1 MSTGKKRIKIE
12 LEDAE
17 GGKYNLSLE
26 GNLSKDKI
34 QKVLQLVESL
44 NISKDDLNNNIP
56 IPMEQNNG
64 LQKHDLGLNQSN
76 NSIGSKIWALIENNF
91 AFSSFTSSNVAESYE
106 ESYGEQLQLSLIS
119 TYLSRYFEKQKLVR
133 SKRGKEWI
141 YKLIRIQKDVIS
153 SVGTPTTSQSSRLMD
168 SHYSEDQGEND
179 FLKTECF
186 DNSLRPSTV
195 IVYLKGFVLIS
206 LSTNFSSNNF
216 FINLEVCSLV
226 LPTTL

>member
-26 GNLSKDKI
+26 GNLSNDKI

-44 NISKDDLNNNIP
+44 NISKNDLDNNIQ
-56 IPMEQNNG
+56 IPMEQNKS
-64 LQKHDLGLNQSN
+64 LQKYDLGLNQSN

-141 YKLIRIQKDVIS
+141 YKLIRIQKDIIS

-179 FLKTECF
+179 FLKQNALTTVY
-186 DNSLRPSTV
+186 DLR
-195 IVYLKGFVLIS
+195 L
-206 LSTNFSSNNF
+206 
-216 FINLEVCSLV
+216 
-226 LPTTL
+226 

>member
-44 NISKDDLNNNIP
+44 NISKDDLDNNIQ
-56 IPMEQNNG
+56 IPMEQNNS
-64 LQKHDLGLNQSN
+64 LQKYDFGLNPSN

-141 YKLIRIQKDVIS
+141 YKLIRIQKDIIS

-179 FLKTECF
+179 FLKQNALTTVY
-186 DNSLRPSTV
+186 DLR
-195 IVYLKGFVLIS
+195 L
-206 LSTNFSSNNF
+206 
-216 FINLEVCSLV
+216 
-226 LPTTL
+226 

>member
-1 MSTGKKRIKIE
+1 LSTGKKRIKIE

-44 NISKDDLNNNIP
+44 NISKDDLDNNIKLP
-56 IPMEQNNG
+56 IEQNNSF
-64 LQKHDLGLNQSN
+64 QKYDIGLNPSN
-76 NSIGSKIWALIENNF
+76 NSIGSKIWSLIENNF
-91 AFSSFTSSNVAESYE
+91 AYSSFTSSNVAESYE

-153 SVGTPTTSQSSRLMD
+153 SVGTPTTSQSTHLLD
-168 SHYSEDQGEND
+168 SHYSKDQGENEND
-179 FLKTECF
+179 FLKQNALTTVY
-186 DNSLRPSTV
+186 DLR
-195 IVYLKGFVLIS
+195 L
-206 LSTNFSSNNF
+206 
-216 FINLEVCSLV
+216 
-226 LPTTL
+226 

>member
-1 MSTGKKRIKIE
+1 LSTGKKRIKIE

-44 NISKDDLNNNIP
+44 NISKDDLDNNIKLP
-56 IPMEQNNG
+56 IEQNNSF
-64 LQKHDLGLNQSN
+64 QKYDIGLNPSN
-76 NSIGSKIWALIENNF
+76 NSIGSKIWSLIENNF
-91 AFSSFTSSNVAESYE
+91 AYSSFTSSNVAESYE

-141 YKLIRIQKDVIS
+141 YKLIRIQKDAIS
-153 SVGTPTTSQSSRLMD
+153 SVGTPTTSQSTHLLD
-168 SHYSEDQGEND
+168 SHYSKDQGENEND
-179 FLKTECF
+179 FLKQNALTTVY
-186 DNSLRPSTV
+186 DLR
-195 IVYLKGFVLIS
+195 L
-206 LSTNFSSNNF
+206 
-216 FINLEVCSLV
+216 
-226 LPTTL
+226 

>member
-44 NISKDDLNNNIP
+44 NVSKDDLDNNIQVP
-56 IPMEQNNG
+56 IEQNNS
-64 LQKHDLGLNQSN
+64 LQKYDIGHNSSN
-76 NSIGSKIWALIENNF
+76 NSIGSKIWTLIENNF

-141 YKLIRIQKDVIS
+141 YKLIKIQKDIIS
-153 SVGTPTTSQSSRLMD
+153 PGGTPTTSRSNRLMD

-179 FLKTECF
+179 FLKQNALTTVY
-186 DNSLRPSTV
+186 DLR
-195 IVYLKGFVLIS
+195 L
-206 LSTNFSSNNF
+206 
-216 FINLEVCSLV
+216 
-226 LPTTL
+226 

>member
-44 NISKDDLNNNIP
+44 NVSKDDLDNNIQVP
-56 IPMEQNNG
+56 IEQNNS
-64 LQKHDLGLNQSN
+64 LQKYDIGHNLSN
-76 NSIGSKIWALIENNF
+76 NSIGSKIWTLIENNF

-141 YKLIRIQKDVIS
+141 YKLIRIQKDIIS
-153 SVGTPTTSQSSRLMD
+153 SIGTPTTSQSSRLMD
-168 SHYSEDQGEND
+168 SHYPEDQGEND
-179 FLKTECF
+179 FLKQNALTTVY
-186 DNSLRPSTV
+186 DLR
-195 IVYLKGFVLIS
+195 L
-206 LSTNFSSNNF
+206 
-216 FINLEVCSLV
+216 
-226 LPTTL
+226 